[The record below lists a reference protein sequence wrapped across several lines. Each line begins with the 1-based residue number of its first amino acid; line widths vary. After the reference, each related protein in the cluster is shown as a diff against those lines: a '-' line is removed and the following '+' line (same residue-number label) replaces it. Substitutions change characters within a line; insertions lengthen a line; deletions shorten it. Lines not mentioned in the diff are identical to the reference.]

1 MMKLIVNI
9 FSITFTLILLVFI
22 LIVISYLTS
31 INLFS
36 MLYNF
41 FEKQKENSLFP
52 SNFLTSNSDNNNS
65 SSSSKIEIKDFKG
78 DVKPIQIYKTNII
91 PLNKEYYDILLSSVK
106 KIHDKLVFSMDLAG
120 DPNKNEKYE
129 TTYIWLL
136 YHVASS
142 KYNVNLESNS
152 KSDIDQIYT
161 LIIPNFAVDS
171 NFNQKG
177 WYMAVFNNTD
187 NSYSLPLVKI
197 KDMPKNKVQVFIDPL
212 LIANLSSFNY
222 LTSVMVRVNSTFL
235 NKPPDYLMDSAPNAD
250 SFWQKW
256 FNK

>member
-1 MMKLIVNI
+1 MKLTVNT
-9 FSITFTLILLVFI
+9 FSITFAVISLIFI
-22 LIVISYLTS
+22 IILTSYLTS
-31 INLFS
+31 NNPFSIIRNL
-36 MLYNF
+36 
-41 FEKQKENSLFP
+41 FEKQKEYSKINSLFSSP
-52 SNFLTSNSDNNNS
+52 LLLSNSATSSNN
-65 SSSSKIEIKDFKG
+65 EIKDSKG
-78 DVKPIQIYKTNII
+78 DVKPIQIYTTNII
-91 PLNKEYYDILLSSVK
+91 PLDKDYYDILLSTVK
-106 KIHDKLVFSMDLAG
+106 KVHDKLVFSMDLAG

-129 TTYIWLL
+129 TSYIWLL
-136 YHVASS
+136 YHVANS

-161 LIIPNFAVDS
+161 LIIPNFAEDS

-177 WYMAVFNNTD
+177 WYMVVFNNTD

-197 KDMPKNKVQVFIDPL
+197 TNMPKNKVQVFIDPL

-256 FNK
+256 FIKY

>member
-1 MMKLIVNI
+1 MKLTVNT
-9 FSITFTLILLVFI
+9 FSIAFAVISLIFI
-22 LIVISYLTS
+22 MILTSYLTS
-31 INLFS
+31 INPFS
-36 MLYNF
+36 ILYNL
-41 FEKQKENSLFP
+41 FEKQKEYSKINSLFSSP
-52 SNFLTSNSDNNNS
+52 LLLSNSANS
-65 SSSSKIEIKDFKG
+65 SNNDIKDPKG
-78 DVKPIQIYKTNII
+78 DVKPIQIYTTNII
-91 PLNKEYYDILLSSVK
+91 PLNKDYYDILLSSIK
-106 KIHDKLVFSMDLAG
+106 KVHDKLVFSMDLAG

-136 YHVASS
+136 YHINNP
-142 KYNVNLESNS
+142 KDNINLKGNS

-161 LIIPNFAVDS
+161 LIIPNFAEDS
-171 NFNQKG
+171 NFKQKG

-197 KDMPKNKVQVFIDPL
+197 TNMPKNKVQVFIDPL

-250 SFWQKW
+250 IFWQKW

>member
-1 MMKLIVNI
+1 MKLTVNT
-9 FSITFTLILLVFI
+9 FSIAFAVISLIFI
-22 LIVISYLTS
+22 MILTSYLTS
-31 INLFS
+31 INPFS
-36 MLYNF
+36 ILYNL
-41 FEKQKENSLFP
+41 FEKQKEYSKINSLFSSP
-52 SNFLTSNSDNNNS
+52 LLLSNSASNSNN
-65 SSSSKIEIKDFKG
+65 EIKDPKG
-78 DVKPIQIYKTNII
+78 DVKPIQIYATNII
-91 PLNKEYYDILLSSVK
+91 PLNKDYYDILLSSVK
-106 KIHDKLVFSMDLAG
+106 KVHDKLAFSIDLAG
-120 DPNKNEKYE
+120 DPNKNDKYE

-136 YHVASS
+136 YHINNP
-142 KYNVNLESNS
+142 KDNINLKGNS

-171 NFNQKG
+171 NFKQKG

-197 KDMPKNKVQVFIDPL
+197 TNMPKNKVQVFIDPL

-250 SFWQKW
+250 IFWQKW

>member
-1 MMKLIVNI
+1 MKLTVNT
-9 FSITFTLILLVFI
+9 FSITFAVISLIFI
-22 LIVISYLTS
+22 IILTSYLTS
-31 INLFS
+31 NNPFS
-36 MLYNF
+36 IIHNF
-41 FEKQKENSLFP
+41 FEKQKEYSKINSLFSSP
-52 SNFLTSNSDNNNS
+52 LLLSNSANS
-65 SSSSKIEIKDFKG
+65 SNNDIKDPKG
-78 DVKPIQIYKTNII
+78 DVKPIQIYTTNII
-91 PLNKEYYDILLSSVK
+91 PLNKDYYDILLSSIK
-106 KIHDKLVFSMDLAG
+106 KVHDKLVFSMDLAG

-136 YHVASS
+136 YHINNP
-142 KYNVNLESNS
+142 KDNINLKGNS
-152 KSDIDQIYT
+152 KSDTDQIYT
-161 LIIPNFAVDS
+161 LIIPNFAEDS
-171 NFNQKG
+171 NFKQKG

-197 KDMPKNKVQVFIDPL
+197 TNMPKNKVQVFIDPL

-250 SFWQKW
+250 IFWQKW

>member
-1 MMKLIVNI
+1 MMKLTVNT
-9 FSITFTLILLVFI
+9 FSITFAVISLIFI
-22 LIVISYLTS
+22 IILTSYLTS
-31 INLFS
+31 INPFS
-36 MLYNF
+36 IIHNL
-41 FEKQKENSLFP
+41 FEKQKEYSKINSLFSSP
-52 SNFLTSNSDNNNS
+52 LLLSNSAS
-65 SSSSKIEIKDFKG
+65 SSNNEIKDPKG
-78 DVKPIQIYKTNII
+78 DVKPIQIYTTNII
-91 PLNKEYYDILLSSVK
+91 PLNKDYYDILLSSVK
-106 KIHDKLVFSMDLAG
+106 KVHDKLVFSMDLAG

-136 YHVASS
+136 YHINNP
-142 KYNVNLESNS
+142 KDNINLKGNS

-171 NFNQKG
+171 NFKQKG

-197 KDMPKNKVQVFIDPL
+197 TNMPKNKVQVFIDPL

-250 SFWQKW
+250 IFWQKW